1 MGRLALG
8 RVDSDGG
15 IMLILLVSLVV
26 LGIVAAVA
34 TKMLM
39 RGDGVEPA
47 PINAGSDCGTCNG
60 DNDKC
65 EQTCMMEAAVKPV
78 EYYDDEELD
87 QYRGRPSDGYTDD
100 EAEQFRDI
108 LYTMRQDEVAGWN
121 RSLILRGINLP
132 NQVKDEVVMLIG
144 E

>member
-1 MGRLALG
+1 
-8 RVDSDGG
+8 
-15 IMLILLVSLVV
+15 MLILLAALVV

-34 TKMLM
+34 TKILVNTV
-39 RGDGVEPA
+39 DDDIPVV
-47 PINAGSDCGTCNG
+47 NAGSDCGTCNG

-65 EQTCMMEAAVKPV
+65 EQTCMMEAAVRKV

-87 QYRGRPSDGYTDD
+87 TYKDRPSDGYSDD
-100 EAEQFRDI
+100 EAEQFREV
-108 LYTMRQDEVAGWN
+108 LYSMRQDEVAGWN

>member
-1 MGRLALG
+1 
-8 RVDSDGG
+8 
-15 IMLILLVSLVV
+15 MLILLVALVV

-39 RGDGVEPA
+39 RGDGAESVPV
-47 PINAGSDCGTCNG
+47 NAGSDCGTCNG

>member
-1 MGRLALG
+1 
-8 RVDSDGG
+8 
-15 IMLILLVSLVV
+15 MLILLVSLVV

-34 TKMLM
+34 TKILM
-39 RGDGVEPA
+39 RGDGVDPA
-47 PINAGSDCGTCNG
+47 APVNAGSDCGTCNG

-87 QYRGRPSDGYTDD
+87 QYRGRLSDGYTDD

>member
-1 MGRLALG
+1 
-8 RVDSDGG
+8 
-15 IMLILLVSLVV
+15 MLILLVALVV

>member
-1 MGRLALG
+1 
-8 RVDSDGG
+8 
-15 IMLILLVSLVV
+15 MLILLVALVV

-47 PINAGSDCGTCNG
+47 PVNAGSDCGTCNG

>member
-1 MGRLALG
+1 
-8 RVDSDGG
+8 
-15 IMLILLVSLVV
+15 MLILLVSLVV

-47 PINAGSDCGTCNG
+47 PINPGSDCGTCNG

>member
-1 MGRLALG
+1 
-8 RVDSDGG
+8 
-15 IMLILLVSLVV
+15 MLILVVALVV

-100 EAEQFRDI
+100 EAELFRDI

>member
-1 MGRLALG
+1 M
-8 RVDSDGG
+8 DSDGG

-39 RGDGVEPA
+39 RGDGVESA
-47 PINAGSDCGTCNG
+47 PVNAGSDCGTCNG

-87 QYRGRPSDGYTDD
+87 QYRGCPSDGYTDD

-121 RSLILRGINLP
+121 RSLVLRGINLP

>member
-1 MGRLALG
+1 
-8 RVDSDGG
+8 
-15 IMLILLVSLVV
+15 MLILLAALVV

-34 TKMLM
+34 TKILVNTA
-39 RGDGVEPA
+39 DDDIPA
-47 PINAGSDCGTCNG
+47 VNAGRDCGTCNG

-65 EQTCMMEAAVKPV
+65 EQTCMMEAAVRKV

-87 QYRGRPSDGYTDD
+87 LYKDRPSDGYSDD
-100 EAEQFRDI
+100 EAEQFREV
-108 LYTMRQDEVAGWN
+108 LYSMRQDEVAGWN

>member
-1 MGRLALG
+1 
-8 RVDSDGG
+8 
-15 IMLILLVSLVV
+15 MLILLVSLVV

-39 RGDGVEPA
+39 RGDGVDTAA
-47 PINAGSDCGTCNG
+47 PVNAGSDCGTCNG

-87 QYRGRPSDGYTDD
+87 QYRGRPSDDYTDD

>member
-1 MGRLALG
+1 
-8 RVDSDGG
+8 
-15 IMLILLVSLVV
+15 MLILIAALVV

-34 TKMLM
+34 TKMLVNTA
-39 RGDGVEPA
+39 DDDISVV
-47 PINAGSDCGTCNG
+47 NAGSDCGTCNG

-65 EQTCMMEAAVKPV
+65 EQTCMMEAAVKKV

-87 QYRGRPSDGYTDD
+87 MYKGRPSDGYSDE
-100 EAEQFRDI
+100 EAETFRDI

-132 NQVKDEVVMLIG
+132 NQLKDEVVMLIG
-144 E
+144 G

>member
-1 MGRLALG
+1 
-8 RVDSDGG
+8 
-15 IMLILLVSLVV
+15 MLILVVALVV

>member
-1 MGRLALG
+1 
-8 RVDSDGG
+8 
-15 IMLILLVSLVV
+15 MLILLLALVV
-26 LGIVAAVA
+26 LGLVAAVA
-34 TKMLM
+34 TKMLA
-39 RGDGVEPA
+39 GTVGSDSPVSG
-47 PINAGSDCGTCNG
+47 AGSDCGICNG

-65 EQTCMMEAAVKPV
+65 EQTCMMEAAVKQV

-87 QYRGRPSDGYTDD
+87 LYKGRPSDSYTDD

-121 RSLILRGINLP
+121 RSLILRGVNLP

-144 E
+144 G

>member
-1 MGRLALG
+1 
-8 RVDSDGG
+8 
-15 IMLILLVSLVV
+15 MLILLVSLVV

>member
-1 MGRLALG
+1 
-8 RVDSDGG
+8 
-15 IMLILLVSLVV
+15 MLILLAALVV

-34 TKMLM
+34 TKILVNTA
-39 RGDGVEPA
+39 DDDIPA
-47 PINAGSDCGTCNG
+47 VNAGSDCGTCNG

-65 EQTCMMEAAVKPV
+65 EQTCMMEAAVRKV

-87 QYRGRPSDGYTDD
+87 TYKDRPSDGYSDD
-100 EAEQFRDI
+100 EAEQFREV
-108 LYTMRQDEVAGWN
+108 LYSMRQDEVAGWN

>member
-1 MGRLALG
+1 
-8 RVDSDGG
+8 
-15 IMLILLVSLVV
+15 MLILLVSLVV

-39 RGDGVEPA
+39 RGDGVDTAA
-47 PINAGSDCGTCNG
+47 PVNAGSDCGTCNG

>member
-1 MGRLALG
+1 
-8 RVDSDGG
+8 
-15 IMLILLVSLVV
+15 MLILIVALVV

-39 RGDGVEPA
+39 RGGGVEPA

-100 EAEQFRDI
+100 EAELFRDI

>member
-1 MGRLALG
+1 
-8 RVDSDGG
+8 
-15 IMLILLVSLVV
+15 MLILVVALVV

-47 PINAGSDCGTCNG
+47 PVNAGSDCGTCNG